1 MAGDLFGRDTL
12 DDMEIVARRK
22 VSGTVREA
30 LATPSPE
37 SFETVWQAALKLTFD
52 GIPGDLHAGRTRRSG
67 SREPWYSRGTE
78 MCNERQI
85 SLVSEEELA
94 AIAADMDLAAIEAGW
109 IGANVLVAGIP
120 RFTMLPPRT
129 RLVFAGGAVVR
140 VDGDNAPCR
149 LAGEAIGRHVP
160 DREGLDLLFPKAGRR
175 RRGLVGFVER
185 PGVIRPGEEVIA
197 HLPEQWIYR

>member
-1 MAGDLFGRDTL
+1 MGRNMAGDLFGRDTL

-30 LATPSPE
+30 LATPSSE

-94 AIAADMDLAAIEAGW
+94 AIGTRSDITHRLHPSLTNPEAFVVDLT
-109 IGANVLVAGIP
+109 V
-120 RFTMLPPRT
+120 TS
-129 RLVFAGGAVVR
+129 
-140 VDGDNAPCR
+140 
-149 LAGEAIGRHVP
+149 
-160 DREGLDLLFPKAGRR
+160 
-175 RRGLVGFVER
+175 
-185 PGVIRPGEEVIA
+185 
-197 HLPEQWIYR
+197 